1 MSKRTRQPD
10 HELRARIAKLLRE
23 GLSGPIIQERL
34 GCSHGTVGWVRK
46 QLREQQKGNA

>member
-23 GLSGPIIQERL
+23 GLTGSTIQERL
-34 GCSHGTVGWVRK
+34 GCSHNTVCQVRK